1 MFSYCIIPASLTTI
15 IWTDFFPTLK
25 KKMKIDHDHTIFLDS
40 HKEHWPSQY
49 SCTCVRTL
57 QDMDGKSNM
66 KNKKAVLS
74 GSKDSSSW
82 MAHCLG
88 ASNKWS
94 TAQSC
99 PERLYSLCVWKPS
112 RLNWITPSRIWS
124 DIIAG
129 SAWVRDWTP
138 WGYNLNYPM
147 IRDVIL
153 WSMSPCLVKV

>member
-1 MFSYCIIPASLTTI
+1 MELSNLHRRAKLIALQNMFSYCIIPASLTTI
-15 IWTDFFPTLK
+15 IWTDFFLTLK

-57 QDMDGKSNM
+57 QDIDGKSNM

-99 PERLYSLCVWKPS
+99 PERLYSLCLKAFKTQ
-112 RLNWITPSRIWS
+112 LDN
-124 DIIAG
+124 A
-129 SAWVRDWTP
+129 
-138 WGYNLNYPM
+138 
-147 IRDVIL
+147 
-153 WSMSPCLVKV
+153 